1 MGKTM
6 GFPHLHDQ
14 LQHFIHLFSFE
25 VFHPE
30 SFQQTFGLQPSAEK
44 TTHDSATCEKK
55 KTAEGL
61 LI

>member
-1 MGKTM
+1 M

-44 TTHDSATCEKK
+44 TTQPPVRKRKQPKGC
-55 KTAEGL
+55 
-61 LI
+61 